1 MDGAR
6 GSKGY
11 GIDMNSS
18 SRTALVAMLIAV
30 EVLIAGLAIWCIGG
44 GHTMAFAAGMHRSTF
59 VANPIA
65 PINAG
70 DSPRIDVSD
79 SSSRVVVNVSHDG
92 LVHVKDLTTAG
103 HSFLSA
109 GTIPQLHVNRTA
121 GGVSIDRA
129 DYDLTTFGF
138 SFTNDQRIEVD
149 VPAAATLNIA
159 KSAGADVSGITG
171 GVTVRSQDGHIVL
184 ADLTGTVDAAS
195 SDGYVKATG
204 VHGDKLT
211 LQSSDGNIELRDVTV
226 ETLNATTSD
235 GRVETTNLTV
245 AGGKP
250 QATLHSNDGSMHVN
264 GSFAPGGT
272 YEVSSND
279 GRVELGLAPGAD
291 LTVAASTDDGKI
303 TVDGTSYDND
313 DGDSVQHTVRLGSGA
328 GTMNLRS
335 GDGSIHITTNGAI

>member
-18 SRTALVAMLIAV
+18 SRTALVAMLVAV

-44 GHTMAFAAGMHRSTF
+44 GHTMAFAAGMHRNGF
-59 VANPIA
+59 AANPIA
-65 PINAG
+65 PIAAG
-70 DSPRIDVSD
+70 DTPRIEVSD
-79 SSSRVVVNVSHDG
+79 PESRVIVDASHDG
-92 LVHVKDLTTAG
+92 LVHVKDLTNANG
-103 HSFLSA
+103 SIFSS
-109 GTIPQLHVNRTA
+109 GTIPQLRVNRTA
-121 GGVSIDRA
+121 AGVSIERES
-129 DYDLTTFGF
+129 YDLDFLAWVTIP
-138 SFTNDQRIEVD
+138 QRIEID
-149 VPAAATLNIA
+149 VPAASTLDIA
-159 KSAGADVSGITG
+159 KSSGAEISRITG
-171 GVTVRSQDGHIVL
+171 GVTVRSQDGPIVL

-195 SDGYVKATG
+195 SDGHVTATG

-211 LQSSDGNIELRDVTV
+211 LQSSDGNLELHDVTV

-245 AGGKP
+245 AGAKP

-279 GRVELGLAPGAD
+279 GRVELGLASGAD
-291 LTVAASTDDGKI
+291 LTVAASTGDGKI
-303 TVDGTSYDND
+303 TVDGTTYDND